1 MTLYLPHQKV
11 ALSMEQR
18 PEGNMTEK
26 EESQAINNI
35 YNTSYMQ

>member
-1 MTLYLPHQKV
+1 MTLYLPYLIT
-11 ALSMEQR
+11 ALGMEHR